1 MRCHQYMKDCVPY
14 KELLLG
20 CGSRTRKDLSI
31 DGSHEF
37 RNVVR
42 LDENPSHNPDV
53 VWDLNVHP
61 LPFSD
66 NTFDAIH
73 AYDVLEH
80 LASQGDYRFFFSEF
94 SEYARI
100 LKPKGLFFASV
111 PSMQSSWLFGDPS
124 HKRVI
129 HPNNLVFL
137 QQGAYGEQVGNTQ
150 MSDFRSMTSIRKDQ
164 TLFILIMSGI

>member
-1 MRCHQYMKDCVPY
+1 M
-14 KELLLG
+14 KELLIG

-31 DGSHEF
+31 DGNHDF
-37 RNVVR
+37 QNVTR

-53 VWDLNVHP
+53 VWDLSVHP

-80 LASQGDYRFFFSEF
+80 LASQGDYKFFFSEF

-111 PSMQSSWLFGDPS
+111 PSIQSPWLWGDPS

-137 QQGAYGEQVGNTQ
+137 QQGAYSEQIGNTQ
-150 MSDFRSMTSIRKDQ
+150 MSDFRSIYKADFNVMYKNETKEKFY
-164 TLFILIMSGI
+164 FILEVQK